1 MPAMFQWRGH
11 GGQPECDESMFAVMN
26 GRSTGMSDKS
36 AGAPAPAV
44 LTRAPEPR
52 IVVAVEGRKFIPA
65 PTLFVI
71 ATVFGV
77 SSTLQA
83 HWMAKLQIHSH
94 VMENATA
101 RLLALNLVY
110 WYIPAVLAPIIM
122 AFGLRHPFDRSRW
135 ARPLALH
142 LMAALSYSV
151 VHTATMMAV
160 RTVLLIGQELPP
172 NFPGWRNY
180 TLLSYLTQLDWL
192 LMTYLFLIGV
202 AYALAYR
209 RESEAR
215 ALNASQLE
223 TRLVEAQL
231 QALQRQLHP
240 HFLFNTL
247 NTVSGLIRTD
257 PAAADT
263 MIDRLGDLLRMTL
276 NKSNVQEVSLK
287 EELDVLEK
295 YVEIERTRFGNRL
308 TIDMRVRPETLDA
321 QVPSLVLQPLVEN
334 AVRHGIAPQARPGRI
349 TVSAE
354 RENGHLVLQVLDNGD
369 GLPPERL
376 MALNHGVGL
385 ENTRAR
391 LTHLYRDRF
400 EFRFSNLDRG
410 FCVLIRIPFEAH
422 APAEG
427 VAGAA

>member
-1 MPAMFQWRGH
+1 M
-11 GGQPECDESMFAVMN
+11 
-26 GRSTGMSDKS
+26 
-36 AGAPAPAV
+36 
-44 LTRAPEPR
+44 
-52 IVVAVEGRKFIPA
+52 EGRKFIPA

-122 AFGLRHPFDRSRW
+122 AFALRHPFDRVRW
-135 ARPLALH
+135 PKPLALH
-142 LMAALSYSV
+142 LVAALSYSV
-151 VHTATMMAV
+151 VHTAIMMAMRV
-160 RTVLLIGQELPP
+160 LLLIGQELPSS
-172 NFPGWRNY
+172 FPGWWNY

-202 AYALAYR
+202 AHALAYR

-215 ALNASQLE
+215 ALNTSQLE

-257 PAAADT
+257 PNAADT

-276 NKSNVQEVSLK
+276 HKSGIQEVSLK
-287 EELDVLEK
+287 EELDVLQK
-295 YVEIERTRFGNRL
+295 YVDIERTRFGNRL
-308 TIDMRVRPETLDA
+308 TIDMQVQAETLDA
-321 QVPSLVLQPLVEN
+321 QVPSLMLQPLVEN
-334 AVRHGIAPQARPGRI
+334 AIRHGIAPHARPGRI

-354 RENGHLVLQVLDNGD
+354 RDRRELVLQVTDNGN
-369 GLPPERL
+369 GLAPDRL
-376 MALNHGVGL
+376 LALNGGVGL
-385 ENTRAR
+385 DNTRAR
-391 LTHLYRDRF
+391 LQHLYRDRF
-400 EFRFSNLDRG
+400 AFTFANLERG
-410 FCVLIRIPFEAH
+410 FCVTIRIPFEVQTSS
-422 APAEG
+422 EG